1 MNEAY
6 LMRSIHEFSTVYLP
20 TPSRMMTKPYFD
32 KVSYSTWA
40 IDEILNRLVEELYKP
55 PPHITGRD
63 PVPYFDIIQEFVD
76 QMDYMAETTTD
87 YHKRFIFL
95 VAKET
100 GDELLLFLKGESL
113 WQS

>member
-1 MNEAY
+1 MNEAC
-6 LMRSIHEFSTVYLP
+6 LMRTIHEFSDAYLP
-20 TPSRMMTKPYFD
+20 TPSRMMSKPHFD
-32 KVSYSTWA
+32 KVSYSSWA
-40 IDEILNRLVEELYKP
+40 INEILSRLVAEMYKL

-63 PVPYFDIIQEFVD
+63 PVPYFDIVQEFVD
-76 QMDYMAETTTD
+76 EMDYMAETTTD

-100 GDELLLFLKGESL
+100 GDELLLFMKGESL